1 MRLQNFLHGL
11 ILASIVGRVVADVDV
26 DEQQHKKAGNG
37 DLESKLDSY
46 DQAIKNWPDDFN
58 AYIKRAALYL
68 SLGRDAK
75 ALADF
80 NKVAELKPD
89 FTLAREQRAKLRIKM
104 GRYDE
109 ALEDSTV
116 INDEDRQMISKAQ
129 KTLIQA
135 RAHLEKKDYK
145 TCVALSSAVLE
156 ISPQSSEARMIRA
169 DCRIGNNDYF
179 EGVNDLQRAER
190 LMGFEPE
197 LYVKSALVYY
207 YLLDEYELAMGQLR
221 RCLQY
226 DQDDKQCK
234 DAHKS
239 IRKAHK
245 PLGGLLKKKV
255 KDWRKLFNE
264 LEQDG
269 GLATQLENVQTALE
283 QLHVSDNVSDS
294 ILIQHLYALQCEAA
308 YKTKNFD
315 PKFCESVVE
324 KDVQEGDVPTMYD
337 EAGLYKILVQA
348 NYLNDKEEYEQA
360 LQVLSNADQKWKP
373 KLGDLYQ
380 TIQVNL
386 KRSKSK
392 DYYKVLDVPKTA
404 TDKEIKAAY
413 RKISKVHH
421 PDKAKA
427 GEEEAAQKKM
437 AEINEAYEVLS
448 DKELRARYDMGDD
461 PNDQSSGAGGAGGGF
476 PGGGGGGFP
485 GGFRGGFP
493 GGFAGGFPN
502 GGGSFRF
509 NFRQG

>member
-1 MRLQNFLHGL
+1 MRLQNFLPGL
-11 ILASIVGRVVADVDV
+11 ILASVVGRIVAESDAGD
-26 DEQQHKKAGNG
+26 QQNKVS
-37 DLESKLDSY
+37 ESESVLDSY
-46 DQAIKNWPDDFN
+46 DQAIKNRPDDFN
-58 AYIKRAALYL
+58 AYIKRATLYL
-68 SLGRDAK
+68 SLGKDAK

-80 NKVAELKPD
+80 NRVAELKPD

-109 ALEDSTV
+109 ALEDSTM
-116 INDEDRQMISKAQ
+116 INDEDRHTISQTQENLA
-129 KTLIQA
+129 QA

-156 ISPQSSEARMIRA
+156 VSPQSSEARVIRA
-169 DCRIGNNDYF
+169 SCRIGNNDYF

-190 LMGFEPE
+190 LMGFVPE
-197 LYVKSALVYY
+197 LYVKSALIYY
-207 YLLDEYELAMGQLR
+207 YLLDEYDLAMGQLR

-226 DQDDKQCK
+226 DQDVKQCK

-239 IRKAHK
+239 IRKDHK
-245 PLGGLLKKKV
+245 VLDGLMKKKV
-255 KDWRKLFNE
+255 KDWKKVYKE
-264 LEQDG
+264 LVEDG
-269 GLATQLENVQTALE
+269 GLVKQQGSVQTALE
-283 QLHVSDNVSDS
+283 QLQISDNLSNS

-315 PKFCESVVE
+315 PKYCESVVE
-324 KDVQEGDVPTMYD
+324 RDIQEGDVPTIYD

-348 NYLNDKEEYEQA
+348 NYLNEKEEYEQA

-373 KLGDLYQ
+373 KLGELYK

-404 TDKEIKAAY
+404 TEKEIKAAY
-413 RKISKVHH
+413 RKISKIHH

-437 AEINEAYEVLS
+437 AEINEAYEILG

-461 PNDQSSGAGGAGGGF
+461 PNDQTGNAGGAGGGF

-493 GGFAGGFPN
+493 GGFAGGFPG